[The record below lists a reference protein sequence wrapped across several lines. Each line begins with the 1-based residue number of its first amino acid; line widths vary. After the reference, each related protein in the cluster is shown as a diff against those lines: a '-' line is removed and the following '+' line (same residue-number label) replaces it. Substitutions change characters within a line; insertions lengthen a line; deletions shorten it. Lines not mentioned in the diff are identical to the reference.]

1 VGSVLTAREL
11 LIHNFISVRVYSVL
25 ETIRQLLSHSS
36 AVEMMMTTMIVLTAI
51 ATVVVLLSDPNAKI
65 ANAQELTSI
74 PAVIQNGTFQNTED
88 GFRMQVPDD
97 WVVQDIDNLH
107 LPNFRVANEAGF
119 LIQAIICPQQEA
131 VLSAEGMYNCEHS
144 EDSVEILH
152 DRLSHRPEFEVI
164 EDPLNITPDDFLEF
178 IVEEM
183 QGRNYTDIQI
193 INNTDLTINITSP
206 EDPNTTIRTAQAK
219 LVEMTYQLSLGLGDM
234 RRSYSI
240 LATIPEGPQ
249 PGLRQIVSGEFITYE
264 GPAVAT
270 PSGSLPPPVQQIF
283 QSLEFIR

>member
-1 VGSVLTAREL
+1 M
-11 LIHNFISVRVYSVL
+11 
-25 ETIRQLLSHSS
+25 
-36 AVEMMMTTMIVLTAI
+36 EMMMTTMIVLTAI

-74 PAVIQNGTFQNTED
+74 PAVIQNGTFQSTED

-131 VLSAEGMYNCEHS
+131 VLSAGGMYNCEGS

-178 IVEEM
+178 IIEEM

-206 EDPNTTIRTAQAK
+206 EDPNTTIRTAHAK
-219 LVEMTYQLSLGLGDM
+219 LVEMTYQLNLGLGDM
-234 RRSYSI
+234 RSYSI

-249 PGLRQIVSGEFITYE
+249 PGLRQVVSGEFITYE

-283 QSLEFIR
+283 ESLEFIR

>member
-1 VGSVLTAREL
+1 MTAREL

-25 ETIRQLLSHSS
+25 ETIRQLLSHPS

-88 GFRMQVPDD
+88 GFRIQVPDD

-131 VLSAEGMYNCEHS
+131 MLSAGGMYNCEHS
-144 EDSVEILH
+144 QDSVEILH

-178 IVEEM
+178 IV
-183 QGRNYTDIQI
+183 
-193 INNTDLTINITSP
+193 
-206 EDPNTTIRTAQAK
+206 
-219 LVEMTYQLSLGLGDM
+219 
-234 RRSYSI
+234 
-240 LATIPEGPQ
+240 
-249 PGLRQIVSGEFITYE
+249 
-264 GPAVAT
+264 
-270 PSGSLPPPVQQIF
+270 
-283 QSLEFIR
+283 